1 MWSRLYSTDN
11 YKQSCQLRN
20 HVEMPSLNL
29 RGFPRCDLE
38 FFLIPLETITFS
50 WQVLIS
56 SWPIWSYKSCDGVRV
71 PSIRDQQSMRGPSIT
86 WMLIYCCRRANI
98 LPLVVVKSTAL
109 APSPIPPLSAM
120 RWSSHI
126 PWFNIPLA
134 TDSSLFGTALEIQY
148 VSMQAIC
155 TLRFWV
161 EQYTRDG
168 TKLAYCAP
176 DLGLRIWDIAALM
189 MRIGIPS
196 MLWT

>member
-1 MWSRLYSTDN
+1 MWSRLCSTDN
-11 YKQSCQLRN
+11 YKQSCQLPN

-29 RGFPRCDLE
+29 RGFSRCDLE
-38 FFLIPLETITFS
+38 FFFYWRQLS
-50 WQVLIS
+50 WHIS
-56 SWPIWSYKSCDGVRV
+56 SWRDYKTCDGVRA
-71 PSIRDQQSMRGPSIT
+71 PSSIRDQQSMRGSSIT
-86 WMLIYCCRRANI
+86 WMLIYCCGRANL

-120 RWSSHI
+120 RRSSHI

-134 TDSSLFGTALEIQY
+134 TDSSLSGTALEIQY
-148 VSMQAIC
+148 VSLTSMQAIC

-189 MRIGIPS
+189 MRTGIPS